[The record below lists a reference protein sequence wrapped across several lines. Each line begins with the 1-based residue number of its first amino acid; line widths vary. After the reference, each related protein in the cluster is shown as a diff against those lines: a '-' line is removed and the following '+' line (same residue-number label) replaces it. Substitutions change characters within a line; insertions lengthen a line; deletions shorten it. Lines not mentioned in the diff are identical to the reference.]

1 MEVTQIKDIVNQ
13 TTAEVTGTEAI
24 ADIDLNEVVENGAEV
39 LESDKLIDNYVRTL
53 VDHIGKVVFV
63 NRPYT
68 GSTPSV
74 MMDAWEYG
82 AILEKIQYEGLPEAE
97 DNDSWDLQDGQ
108 SYDPNIF
115 YKPTVSAKFYSE
127 RRTFDVPMS
136 FANRQV
142 KSAFSSAAQL
152 QAFFAMIETAI
163 SNGMTV
169 KMDSLVQLTLAN
181 AIATVYNNR
190 ATKPVQYVDLVTRY
204 KAATGDNTV
213 TPENALVTPEFTRWA
228 SMEMKR
234 VLARMRKL
242 STLFNAGGKYRHTPA
257 DRLHLILHSDFTAAA
272 EAYLYSDTY
281 HNEFVKLPK
290 AEEVAFWQGSGTAF
304 GWADTS
310 KIVVTPRDSENSVT
324 VNNIVGI
331 AFDREALG
339 VTNLDRRVTTNW
351 NPKGEFTNNWYKF
364 DAGYFNDFNENI
376 VVFTLGEPSSPVPP
390 VSRVGVQT
398 VFDAGEVQTSI
409 KESVKKAAKTAKA

>member
-108 SYDPNIF
+108 SYDPNVF
-115 YKPTVSAKFYSE
+115 HKPTVSAKFYSE

-136 FANRQV
+136 FAQRQV
-142 KSAFSSAAQL
+142 KSAFSSASQL

-190 ATKPVQYVDLVTRY
+190 VQHPVQYVDLVARY
-204 KAATGDNTV
+204 VAATGDNTV
-213 TPENALVTPEFTRWA
+213 TAANALVNPEFTRWA

-234 VLARMRKL
+234 VIARMKKL
-242 STLFNAGGKYRHTPA
+242 STLYNIGGKYRHTPA

-310 KIVVTPRDSENSVT
+310 KIIVTPRDTEQSVT
-324 VNNIVGI
+324 VNNVVGI
-331 AFDREALG
+331 AFDRDALG

-351 NPKGEFTNNWYKF
+351 NPRGEFTNNWYKF
-364 DAGYFNDFNENI
+364 DAGYFNDFNEN
-376 VVFTLGEPSSPVPP
+376 VVIFTLGQGGNQNANANTN
-390 VSRVGVQT
+390 SRT
-398 VFDAGEVQTSI
+398 T
-409 KESVKKAAKTAKA
+409 KAAKA

>member
-1 MEVTQIKDIVNQ
+1 MEVTQIAEIVNQ
-13 TTAEVTGTEAI
+13 TTAEVTGTEA
-24 ADIDLNEVVENGAEV
+24 ASNIDLNDVVETGAEV
-39 LESDKLIDNYVRTL
+39 LDNDKLIDNYVKTL
-53 VDHIGKVVFV
+53 IDHIGKVVFV

-74 MMDAWEYG
+74 MMDSWEYG

-97 DNDSWDLQDGQ
+97 DNDSWDLEDGK

-127 RRTFDVPMS
+127 RRTFDIPMS
-136 FANRQV
+136 FAQRQV
-142 KSAFSSAAQL
+142 KSAFSNAAQL

-181 AIATVYNNR
+181 AIATVYSNR
-190 ATKPVQYVDLVTRY
+190 VSKPVQYYDLVSRY
-204 KAATGDNTV
+204 ISATGDSTV
-213 TPENALVTPEFTRWA
+213 TAENAMVKPEFSRWA
-228 SMEMKR
+228 SMEIRR
-234 VLARMRKL
+234 VLARMKKL
-242 STLFNAGGKYRHTPA
+242 STLFNAGGKYRHTPE
-257 DRLHLILHSDFTAAA
+257 DRLHLILHSDFTASA

-290 AEEVAFWQGSGTAF
+290 AEEVAFWQGSGTSF
-304 GWADTS
+304 GWSDTS
-310 KIVVTPRDSENSVT
+310 KIIVTPSGADSAVT
-324 VNNIVGI
+324 VNNVVGI
-331 AFDREALG
+331 AFDRDALG

-351 NPKGEFTNNWYKF
+351 NPKAEFTNNWYKF

-376 VVFTLGEPSSPVPP
+376 VVFTLGEPANNKSEATSTKASS
-390 VSRVGVQT
+390 G
-398 VFDAGEVQTSI
+398 
-409 KESVKKAAKTAKA
+409 KKVV

>member
-1 MEVTQIKDIVNQ
+1 MEVTQIAEIVNQ
-13 TTAEVTGTEAI
+13 ATAEVTGTEAI
-24 ADIDLNEVVENGAEV
+24 SGQDLNQVVETGAEV
-39 LESDKLIDNYVRTL
+39 LDNDKLIDNYVKSL
-53 VDHIGKVVFV
+53 IDHIGKVVFV

-74 MMDAWEYG
+74 MMDSWEYG

-97 DNDSWDLQDGQ
+97 DNDSWELEDGK

-115 YKPTVSAKFYSE
+115 YKPQVSAKFYSE
-127 RRTFDVPMS
+127 RKTFDIPMS
-136 FANRQV
+136 FAQRQV
-142 KSAFSSAAQL
+142 KSAFSGASQI

-169 KMDSLVQLTLAN
+169 KMDSLVQLTIAN

-190 ATKPVQYVDLVTRY
+190 LSNPVQYYPLVTMY
-204 KAATGDNTV
+204 VAATGDNTV
-213 TPENALVTPEFTRWA
+213 NAGNALVKPEFTRWA
-228 SMEMKR
+228 SMTMRR
-234 VLARMRKL
+234 VVARMQKL

-272 EAYLYSDTY
+272 EAFLYSDTY

-290 AEEVAFWQGSGTAF
+290 AEEVAFWQGSGTGFA
-304 GWADTS
+304 WSDTS
-310 KIVVTPRDSENSVT
+310 KIIVTPSGSDRPVT
-324 VNNIVGI
+324 VNDVVGI
-331 AFDREALG
+331 AWDRDALG

-351 NPKGEFTNNWYKF
+351 NPKAEFTNNWYKF

-376 VVFTLGEPSSPVPP
+376 AVFTLG
-390 VSRVGVQT
+390 
-398 VFDAGEVQTSI
+398 
-409 KESVKKAAKTAKA
+409 

>member
-1 MEVTQIKDIVNQ
+1 MLVSQIAEIVNQ

-24 ADIDLNEVVENGAEV
+24 ADVDLNQVVETGAEV
-39 LESDKLIDNYVRTL
+39 LDNDKLIDNYVKTL
-53 VDHIGKVVFV
+53 IDHIGKVVFV

-74 MMDAWEYG
+74 MMDSWEYG

-97 DNDSWDLQDGQ
+97 ENDSWNLEDGR

-115 YKPTVSAKFYSE
+115 YKPEVSAKFYSE
-127 RRTFDVPMS
+127 RRTFDIPMS
-136 FANRQV
+136 FAQRQV
-142 KSAFSSAAQL
+142 KSAFSNAAQL

-181 AIATVYNNR
+181 AIATVYSNKLTN
-190 ATKPVQYVDLVTRY
+190 PVQYYDLVTAY
-204 KAATGDNTV
+204 KTATGDNTV
-213 TPENALVTPEFTRWA
+213 TPENALVKPEFTRWA
-228 SMEMKR
+228 SMQMKR
-234 VLARMRKL
+234 VIARMRKL
-242 STLFNAGGKYRHTPA
+242 STLFNEGGKYRHTPA

-272 EAYLYSDTY
+272 EAFLYSDTY

-290 AEEVAFWQGSGTAF
+290 AEEVAFWQGSGTGF
-304 GWADTS
+304 DWADTS
-310 KIVVTPRDSENSVT
+310 KIIVTPRGAENPVT

-331 AFDREALG
+331 AFDRDALG
-339 VTNLDRRVTTNW
+339 VSNLDRRVTTNW
-351 NPKGEFTNNWYKF
+351 NPKAEFTNNWYKF

-376 VVFTLGEPSSPVPP
+376 VVFTLGEP
-390 VSRVGVQT
+390 T
-398 VFDAGEVQTSI
+398 T
-409 KESVKKAAKTAKA
+409 

>member
-1 MEVTQIKDIVNQ
+1 MEVTQIAEIVNQ
-13 TTAEVTGTEAI
+13 TTAEVTGTEAL
-24 ADIDLNEVVENGAEV
+24 ADVDLNRVVEVGAEV
-39 LESDKLIDNYVRTL
+39 LDNDKLIDNYVKSL
-53 VDHIGKVVFV
+53 IDHIGKVVFV

-74 MMDAWEYG
+74 MMDSWEYG

-97 DNDSWDLQDGQ
+97 ENDSWELEDGR

-115 YKPTVSAKFYSE
+115 YKPQVSAKFYSE
-127 RRTFDVPMS
+127 RKTFDIPMS
-136 FANRQV
+136 FAQRQV
-142 KSAFSSAAQL
+142 KSAFSGAAQV

-169 KMDSLVQLTLAN
+169 KMDSLVQLTIAN

-190 ATKPVQYVDLVTRY
+190 LTNPVQYYPLVTMY
-204 KAATGDNTV
+204 VAATGDSSVNAS
-213 TPENALVTPEFTRWA
+213 NALIKPDFTRWA
-228 SMEMKR
+228 SMTMRR
-234 VLARMRKL
+234 VASRMQKL

-272 EAYLYSDTY
+272 EAFLYSDTY

-290 AEEVAFWQGSGTAF
+290 AEEVAFWQGSGTGFA
-304 GWADTS
+304 WADTS
-310 KIVVTPRDSENSVT
+310 KIIVTPSGSSDPTTVENV
-324 VNNIVGI
+324 IGI
-331 AFDREALG
+331 AWDRDALG

-351 NPKGEFTNNWYKF
+351 NPKAEFTNNWYKF

-376 VVFTLGEPSSPVPP
+376 AVFTLG
-390 VSRVGVQT
+390 
-398 VFDAGEVQTSI
+398 
-409 KESVKKAAKTAKA
+409 

>member
-1 MEVTQIKDIVNQ
+1 MEVTQIAEIVNL
-13 TTAEVTGTEAI
+13 TTAEVTGTEAVENV
-24 ADIDLNEVVENGAEV
+24 DLNSVVEMGSEV
-39 LESDKLIDNYVRTL
+39 LDNDKLIDNYVKTL
-53 VDHIGKVVFV
+53 IDHIGKVVFV

-74 MMDAWEYG
+74 MMDSWEYG

-97 DNDSWDLQDGQ
+97 DNDSWELEDGR
-108 SYDPNIF
+108 SYDPNVF
-115 YKPTVSAKFYSE
+115 YKPQVSAKFYSE
-127 RRTFDVPMS
+127 RRTFDIPMS
-136 FANRQV
+136 FAQRQV
-142 KSAFSSAAQL
+142 KSAFSGAAQV

-190 ATKPVQYVDLVTRY
+190 VTNPVQYYPLVTMY
-204 KAATGDNTV
+204 VAATGDSTV
-213 TPENALVTPEFTRWA
+213 TASNALVKPEFCRWA
-228 SMEMKR
+228 SMTMRR
-234 VLARMRKL
+234 VVARMRKL

-290 AEEVAFWQGSGTAF
+290 AEEVAFWQGSGTGFA
-304 GWADTS
+304 WDDTS
-310 KIVVTPRDSENSVT
+310 KIVVTPSGSDVPTT
-324 VNNIVGI
+324 VNDVIGI
-331 AFDREALG
+331 AWDRDALG

-351 NPKGEFTNNWYKF
+351 NPKAEFTNNWYKF
-364 DAGYFNDFNENI
+364 DAGYFNDMNENI
-376 VVFTLGEPSSPVPP
+376 AVFTLG
-390 VSRVGVQT
+390 
-398 VFDAGEVQTSI
+398 
-409 KESVKKAAKTAKA
+409 